1 MNGVIPQPAQQMATS
16 TAAPGRH
23 KVESIFF
30 FFFSLLAKGY
40 FLGPLAL
47 LASR

>member
-30 FFFSLLAKGY
+30 FFSLLAKGY